1 MGQTALSDS
10 LRVIEAKIAAGQ
22 AEEALTLAQEVQ
34 ARYPRALAVQ
44 RVLGEA
50 YLALRKPREAL
61 GALGRTLAGNPE
73 DARACCA
80 RAIVQQLQGDP
91 ISSLGWY
98 RRACDITP
106 DDAVLRSAYR
116 ELAASLGQPAYEP
129 TRMGLARLYLRGA
142 AYPQALRE
150 WEQLVREQDDE
161 LVLVGLLETLWRA
174 GYMPAAHERS
184 RRILANAPSC
194 VKALL
199 VLAAIELDAGNGEE
213 AQRQMRRAAEL
224 DPEARIGRV
233 LFDDRIA
240 AGDAALRTLLF
251 GEEPSARLTRPPG
264 TLTQPRE
271 NGSRPL
277 ADEATQR
284 MPGVELQP
292 AHGGARNR
300 TISSPLPGSTSRPSA
315 LPDGFHNIFA
325 ETEYMLWGRDD
336 GESSRH
342 PVPPAAAQ
350 PAAAQPAAAPESV
363 VPPPP
368 AQSTPELADTFARSG
383 VIVPPA
389 LREQATRLDE
399 TEARA
404 AINWIQ
410 WLQAQGARPHGAT
423 AGPAPQGSGA
433 IAPRKTMPIRP
444 TGPLPPP
451 TTTTEALRAMFATL
465 GPETSVN
472 RVVASNATTP
482 AARDEAEVAGQP
494 SVTTLEALEQ
504 GFLRSG
510 FQAFEMRPGE
520 LATFAIQPEADA
532 ETSPE
537 SQPLASAE
545 ADADAAPVAVE
556 PETPPEPD
564 IQAPID
570 YPARLDLARQRRD
583 EGKISDALTEY
594 RLILKNAPELLAEVV
609 SELEASL
616 EQAPEQPEIHRL
628 LGDARLRQG
637 DYLSAIESYN
647 RAVAL
652 SQSGEG

>member
-10 LRVIEAKIAAGQ
+10 LRAIEAKIAAGQ

-61 GALGRTLAGNPE
+61 GALGRALAGNPE

-91 ISSLGWY
+91 LSSLGWY

-150 WEQLVREQDDE
+150 WEQLVREQTDE
-161 LVLVGLLETLWRA
+161 LVLIGLLETLWRA
-174 GYMPAAHERS
+174 GYIPAAHEWS

-199 VLAAIELDAGNGEE
+199 VLAAVELDAGNGEE
-213 AQRQMRRAAEL
+213 AQRQIRRAAEL
-224 DPEARIGRV
+224 DPEARIGRA

-240 AGDAALRTLLF
+240 AGDAALQTLLL
-251 GEEPSARLTRPPG
+251 GEEASSRLTRPPA
-264 TLTQPRE
+264 TLTHPRE

-284 MPGVELQP
+284 MPGVVSQP
-292 AHGGARNR
+292 ASGRSGSR
-300 TISSPLPGSTSRPSA
+300 TTSAPLPGSTSRPSA

-336 GESSRH
+336 DESARR
-342 PVPPAAAQ
+342 PVPPV
-350 PAAAQPAAAPESV
+350 AAQPAAAPEPV
-363 VPPPP
+363 VPPAP
-368 AQSTPELADTFARSG
+368 AQSTPEPADMFARSG

-389 LREQATRLDE
+389 LREQATGLDE

-423 AGPAPQGSGA
+423 AGPAPQGGGA
-433 IAPRKTMPIRP
+433 IAPRQTMPIRP
-444 TGPLPPP
+444 TGPLPPA

-472 RVVASNATTP
+472 RVVASNATP
-482 AARDEAEVAGQP
+482 AARDEADEARQP

-537 SQPLASAE
+537 SQPLTSDGAA
-545 ADADAAPVAVE
+545 ADAAAVALE
-556 PETPPEPD
+556 PETPAEPD
-564 IQAPID
+564 IQAPPD

-583 EGKISDALTEY
+583 EGKLPDALTEY

-616 EQAPEQPEIHRL
+616 EQAPEQSEIHRL